1 MRFYSDELKKLFDSE
16 KELKEAEAAHL
27 KMINAKKAEEEK
39 KNNER
44 KIDSAK
50 VEKALEEYNKAA
62 ENYKN
67 ELAKFVQKYG
77 QYHYSTT
84 DPNFKHFLGFWDLF

>member
-1 MRFYSDELKKLFDSE
+1 MRFYSDTLNKLFDSE
-16 KELKEAEAAHL
+16 KELREAEAAHI
-27 KMINAKKAEEEK
+27 KAVNAKKAQEAQ
-39 KNNER
+39 KNAER
-44 KIDSAK
+44 KADSEK

-67 ELAKFVQKYG
+67 ELNNFIKKYG

-84 DPNFKHFLGFWDLF
+84 DPNFKHFLGFWDFI